1 MNKSLFFSDSFVQH
15 QYMPESS
22 VATITRDSANSM
34 LTLQLR
40 LRLEV

>member
-1 MNKSLFFSDSFVQH
+1 MNKADYSAIALYNTS
-15 QYMPESS
+15 MLESS
-22 VATITRDSANSM
+22 VAAITRDSANSM